1 MNAGTQQDQ
10 RLAAALRPGYIVPE
24 EFTLAE
30 RIRLTLGY
38 AAQLRFAS
46 GDGTDAGGWDDA
58 LLRDESVLLADIA
71 SFPLAA
77 AQEGFAGAWPWADE
91 RHLWWRVRQLLFRFD
106 HWCQWLA
113 WHDTPMAVQVLQAMM
128 AAIGSNLRDLM
139 QEAVRCFGL
148 DPAEVKR
155 LHPAWRVSAQAG
167 EPNSAPADAA
177 QRRPLLRRLWGALC
191 VTIARLQPLA
201 QAQLPASLTSG
212 QHEPAMGLLL
222 AALQLYQDT
231 RAVVNRFPERLTHF
245 YYLDLLRMRPRRPAH
260 ERVYLRFERDPRYVA
275 PVQVARGAR
284 FLGGKDSHGQAIE
297 FAAEHTLEV
306 TDNHVAALYSLR
318 LERDALISPEREL
331 GYATRVMSQAIP
343 LMAPDA
349 AYAEDPA
356 WWPLLGG
363 QAKGSA
369 ANAEHATLGFALASP
384 MLALKE
390 GDRRVRVSLRLSHPA
405 NDDDTLAMLLR
416 CTGAQR
422 DVAWLG
428 RVFARLDLAEARHHP
443 SYGVSARKVTP
454 EQLAAL
460 AWARAPRPEGDV
472 RLCYQVAC
480 CLAADDN
487 ESFHNNLGRL
497 FAVWLVAGSETLHPL
512 DVDALRQYAA
522 GLPGAEN
529 AKAVEIDDPLILIYP
544 HEHIAGH
551 DVDHGLP
558 DRGLI
563 FERVFRG
570 VWQAEFSVAGGWL
583 VPSDVLA
590 RRRDGDGFGWGG
602 CIELSMHLGLERPPV
617 VPCKRAIHGPT
628 WPTQPMLRLTL
639 QNRTRLYAYSLL
651 QQVILHDIVLSVNV
665 TGVRDIVLYN
675 QLGRLDAGKPF
686 QPFGPLPALGAYCL
700 FGNEELAGKPLRALR
715 LNVRWGQLPG
725 EEGGFATRY
734 HGYPGEWSAAGFQVR
749 PEVLLDGQWRGGS
762 GGSLGLFQG
771 ERHLRDTISLVL
783 PQTDLALYHRPQPPG
798 QTPFVYGTT
807 TRNGFFRLELCAPNA
822 AFGHAVYPRLLSE
835 ALTIN
840 ARLKRAKLAVPL
852 PQEPYTPTVEQIS
865 LDYIA
870 SERISLKQIAES
882 TSSGQL
888 FHLHPF
894 GYDTP
899 RAQPG
904 MDGVPLLPRYFYD
917 GNLYVGLSGSD
928 PCGALSLYFH
938 LRSES
943 AAECWQAALPQP
955 SWAVWRE
962 NGWRTLETD
971 RLLSDGTLGFLR
983 NGIVVLD
990 LPAGMTRHCPQLPGS
1005 LYWLRLSADGVL
1017 ERLAGLYGVYTQAV
1031 TARRVHPRSAG
1042 DASTPLPP
1050 ATVRTPLHTIG
1061 GLRAIQQIGPS
1072 FGLSQPE
1079 AAEMLRVR
1087 SAERLR
1093 HKDRASTPWD
1103 YERLLLDAF
1112 RVVFKVKCFVNGE
1125 APAAAIAGQPGGV
1138 LVVVVP
1144 APRQGVLFHS
1154 TEAPRFDA
1162 AVLEQMAAH
1171 LRERSVPGIQLV
1183 VRNAV
1188 YERIQVRCALRLA
1201 RGVHPGAAMIRINQ
1215 AIVEFLSPW
1224 HADGCR
1230 ATFNWDVRAEA
1241 IEARLRELDDVEVV
1255 CAMSLLHIVR
1265 TDSNTY
1271 QLLDTARP
1279 RAGTPVRQVRPVQP
1293 WSLVL
1298 PTPRH
1303 LIELIGVPSSQG
1315 AQATGVGKLEIG
1327 GTFIVGSVSPAPE
1340 QGAP

>member
-46 GDGTDAGGWDDA
+46 GDGAEAGCWDEA

-71 SFPLAA
+71 AFPLTT
-77 AQEGFAGAWPWADE
+77 AQEGFAEAWPWADE
-91 RHLWWRVRQLLFRFD
+91 RHLWWRVRQLMSRFD
-106 HWCQWLA
+106 SWCQWLA
-113 WHDTPMAVQVLQAMM
+113 WHDTPVAVQVLQAMM
-128 AAIGSNLRDLM
+128 AAIGSNLRELV
-139 QEAVRCFGL
+139 QEAVGCFGL
-148 DPAEVKR
+148 DATEARRV
-155 LHPAWRVSAQAG
+155 HPAWRVGAQAG
-167 EPNSAPADAA
+167 QVADAPADIA
-177 QRRPLLRRLWGALC
+177 RRRQLLRRLWGALC
-191 VTIARLQPLA
+191 VTIARLRPLA
-201 QAQLPASLTSG
+201 QAQLPASLASG
-212 QHEPAMGLLL
+212 AHEPAMGLLL
-222 AALQLYQDT
+222 AGLQLYQDT
-231 RAVVNRFPERLTHF
+231 RAVVNRFPERLTDF
-245 YYLDLLRMRPRRPAH
+245 YYLQLLRMQPRRPRH

-275 PVQVARGAR
+275 PVQVALGTR
-284 FLGGKDSHGQAIE
+284 FIGGKDRAGQAIE
-297 FAAEHTLEV
+297 FAAEQALEV
-306 TDNHVAALYSLR
+306 TDNQVAALYSLR
-318 LERDALISPEREL
+318 LERDPLISPEREF
-331 GYATRVMSQAIP
+331 GYATRVMSQSIP
-343 LMAPDA
+343 LLAPDA
-349 AYAEDPA
+349 AYAEEPP

-363 QAKGSA
+363 QAKSSA
-369 ANAEHATLGFALASP
+369 ADAQHARLGFAVASP

-390 GDRRVRVSLRLSHPA
+390 GDRRVRLSLRLSHPA
-405 NDDDTLAMLLR
+405 NDDEMLATLMR
-416 CTGAQR
+416 RTNGQR
-422 DVAWLG
+422 DAAWLG
-428 RVFARLDLAEARHHP
+428 QVFARLDRAEARHHP
-443 SYGVSARKVTP
+443 SHGVPLSAASA
-454 EQLAAL
+454 EQLAAS
-460 AWARAPRPEGDV
+460 AWARAPRTQGDV
-472 RLCYQVAC
+472 RLCYLTAR
-480 CLAADDN
+480 CLAVGDN
-487 ESFHNNLGRL
+487 AAFRASLGRL
-497 FAVWLVAGSETLHPL
+497 FAVWLIAGSEELHPL
-512 DVDALRQYAA
+512 DVEALRKHAA
-522 GLPGAEN
+522 ALPGCDGP
-529 AKAVEIDDPLILIYP
+529 KAVEIDDPLILIYP
-544 HEHIAGH
+544 HEHADAHAAG
-551 DVDHGLP
+551 HGLP
-558 DRGLI
+558 DRVLI

-583 VPSDVLA
+583 VPGDVLA
-590 RRRDGDGFGWGG
+590 RRRDGDGFGLGG
-602 CIELSMHLGLERPPV
+602 CIELSMHLGLERPSVVACKPV
-617 VPCKRAIHGPT
+617 IHGADCP
-628 WPTQPMLRLTL
+628 PQPMLRLTL

-651 QQVILHDIVLSVNV
+651 QQIILHDVVLSVNV

-715 LNVRWGQLPG
+715 LNLRWGQLPT
-725 EEGGFATRY
+725 EEGGFAARY
-734 HGYPGEWSAAGFQVR
+734 HAYPGNWPAAGFQVR
-749 PEVLLDGQWRGGS
+749 PEILRDGQWRGGS
-762 GGSLGLFQG
+762 GGNLGLFQG
-771 ERHLRDTISLVL
+771 ERRLRETISLVL
-783 PQTDLALYHRPQPPG
+783 PETDLALYHRPQARAPEPL
-798 QTPFVYGTT
+798 VYGTT
-807 TRNGFFRLELCAPNA
+807 TRNGFFRLELAAPGT
-822 AFGHAVYPRLLSE
+822 AFGHSLYPRLLSE
-835 ALTIN
+835 ALTAN
-840 ARLKRAKLAVPL
+840 ARLKRAKLALPL
-852 PQEPYTPTVEQIS
+852 PQEPYTPTVEQLS
-865 LDYIA
+865 LDYLA
-870 SERISLKQIAES
+870 SQRISLRSGTDGAA
-882 TSSGQL
+882 SGQL

-894 GYDTP
+894 GHDTP
-899 RAQPG
+899 RARPG

-938 LRSES
+938 LRPES
-943 AAECWQAALPQP
+943 AAECWQAALPQAR
-955 SWAVWRE
+955 WAVWGE
-962 NGWRTLETD
+962 HGWRALETD
-971 RLLSDGTLGFLR
+971 RTLSDGTLGFLR

-990 LPAGMTRHCPQLPGS
+990 LPAGMTRDCPQLPGG

-1031 TARRVHPRSAG
+1031 TARRVEPRGADEAG
-1042 DASTPLPP
+1042 TPLPP
-1050 ATVRTPLHTIG
+1050 ATVRTPLHAIG

-1072 FGLSQPE
+1072 YGLGQPE
-1079 AAEMLRVR
+1079 AAGMLRVR

-1112 RVVFKVKCFVNGE
+1112 PAAFKVKCFVNGE
-1125 APAAAIAGQPGGV
+1125 APTAAIAGKPGGV

-1162 AVLEQMAAH
+1162 AVLEQMAVH
-1171 LRERSVPGIQLV
+1171 LRERSAPGLQLV

-1230 ATFNWDVRAEA
+1230 PTFNWDVRAEA
-1241 IEARLRELDDVEVV
+1241 IEARLRELDEVDVV

-1271 QLLDTARP
+1271 QLLDTART
-1279 RAGTPVRQVRPVQP
+1279 RDGKPVRQVRPVQP

-1303 LIELIGVPSSQG
+1303 LIELIGVPSTQG

-1327 GTFIVGSVSPAPE
+1327 GTFIVGGVPA
-1340 QGAP
+1340 APGQVAP

>member
-10 RLAAALRPGYIVPE
+10 RLADALCPGYIVPD

-46 GDGTDAGGWDDA
+46 GDGADAGCWDDA

-71 SFPLAA
+71 SFPLAS
-77 AQEGFAGAWPWADE
+77 AQEGFAAAWPWADE
-91 RHLWWRVRQLLFRFD
+91 RHLWWRVRQLLLRFD
-106 HWCQWLA
+106 QWCQWLA
-113 WHDTPMAVQVLQAMM
+113 RHDTPVAAQVLQAMM

-148 DPAEVKR
+148 DPVEARR
-155 LHPAWRVSAQAG
+155 LHPAWRLDMQATG
-167 EPNSAPADAA
+167 PAPAMENAV
-177 QRRPLLRRLWGALC
+177 QRMPLLRRLWGALC
-191 VTIARLQPLA
+191 VTIARLRPLA
-201 QAQLPASLTSG
+201 QAQLPASLASG

-231 RAVVNRFPERLTHF
+231 RTVVNRFPERLTNF
-245 YYLDLLRMRPRRPAH
+245 YYLDLLRMQPRRPAH

-275 PVQVARGAR
+275 PVQIARDAR
-284 FLGGKDSHGQAIE
+284 FVGGKDSHGQAIE
-297 FAAEHTLEV
+297 FAAEQALEV
-306 TDNHVAALYSLR
+306 TDNQVAALYSLR
-318 LERDALISPEREL
+318 LERDALISPEREF

-343 LMAPDA
+343 LLPPDA
-349 AYAEDPA
+349 AYAEEPA

-369 ANAEHATLGFALASP
+369 AHAEHATLGFALASP

-390 GDRRVRVSLRLSHPA
+390 GDRRVRVLLRLSHPA
-405 NDDDTLAMLLR
+405 NDDDTLATLLR
-416 CTGAQR
+416 CTSKQR
-422 DVAWLG
+422 DEAWLG

-443 SYGVSARKVTP
+443 SRGPTRKVSA
-454 EQLAAL
+454 EQLAAS
-460 AWARAPRPEGDV
+460 AWTRTPRTEGDV
-472 RLCYQVAC
+472 RLCYQVSC

-487 ESFHNNLGRL
+487 QSFRDSLGRL
-497 FAVWLVAGSETLHPL
+497 FAVWLIAGNEALDPL
-512 DVDALRQYAA
+512 DVDALRKHAA
-522 GLPGAEN
+522 ALPGYGP
-529 AKAVEIDDPLILIYP
+529 KAVEIDDPLILIYP
-544 HEHIAGH
+544 HEHDDSHAAG
-551 DVDHGLP
+551 HGLP

-583 VPSDVLA
+583 VPGDVLA
-590 RRRDGDGFGWGG
+590 RRRDSDAFGWGG

-617 VPCKRAIHGPT
+617 VPCKPALHGPA
-628 WPTQPMLRLTL
+628 WPAQPVLRLTL

-651 QQVILHDIVLSVNV
+651 QQVILHDIVLSVDV

-725 EEGGFATRY
+725 EEGGFAARY

-749 PEVLLDGQWRGGS
+749 PEILRDGQWRGGS
-762 GGSLGLFQG
+762 GGSLGLFHG
-771 ERHLRDTISLVL
+771 ERHLRDTTSLVL
-783 PQTDLALYHRPQPPG
+783 PETDLALYHRPQSRG
-798 QTPFVYGTT
+798 QEPFVYGTA
-807 TRNGFFRLELCAPNA
+807 TRNGFFRLELSAPNA
-822 AFGHAVYPRLLSE
+822 AFGHALYPRLLSD
-835 ALTIN
+835 ALTTN
-840 ARLKRAKLAVPL
+840 ARLKRAQLTVPL

-865 LDYIA
+865 IDYVA
-870 SERISLKQIAES
+870 SQRISLKQSAES
-882 TSSGQL
+882 SPAGQL

-899 RAQPG
+899 RARPG

-917 GNLYVGLSGSD
+917 GNLHIGLSGSD

-938 LRSES
+938 LRPES

-955 SWAVWRE
+955 AWAVWGE
-962 NGWRTLETD
+962 NGWRALETD

-990 LPAGMTRHCPQLPGS
+990 LPAGMTRDCPQLPGGW
-1005 LYWLRLSADGVL
+1005 YWLRLSADGVL

-1031 TARRVHPRSAG
+1031 TARRVHPRSV
-1042 DASTPLPP
+1042 DETSTPLPP
-1050 ATVRTPLHTIG
+1050 ATVRTPLHAIG

-1079 AAEMLRVR
+1079 AAGMLRVR

-1112 RVVFKVKCFVNGE
+1112 PAVFKVKCFVNGE
-1125 APAAAIAGQPGGV
+1125 APATAIAGAPGGV

-1171 LRERSVPGIQLV
+1171 VRERSAPGIQIV

-1201 RGVHPGAAMIRINQ
+1201 RGVHPGAAIIRINQ

-1230 ATFNWDVRAEA
+1230 AIFNWDVRAEA
-1241 IEARLRELDDVEVV
+1241 IEARLRELAEVDVV

-1271 QLLDTARP
+1271 QLLDTART
-1279 RAGTPVRQVRPVQP
+1279 GDGVPVRQVRPVQP
-1293 WSLVL
+1293 WSLPL

-1303 LIELIGVPSSQG
+1303 LIELIGVPSTG
-1315 AQATGVGKLEIG
+1315 AQPTGVGKLEIG
-1327 GTFIVGSVSPAPE
+1327 GTFIVGGVPAAPG

>member
-10 RLAAALRPGYIVPE
+10 RLADALRPGYIVPE

-46 GDGTDAGGWDDA
+46 ADGADAGSWDEA

-77 AQEGFAGAWPWADE
+77 AQEGFAEAWPWADE

-106 HWCQWLA
+106 NWCRWLA
-113 WHDTPMAVQVLQAMM
+113 RHETPIAMQVLQAMM
-128 AAIGSNLRDLM
+128 AGIGSNLRELM
-139 QEAVRCFGL
+139 QEAVRCFDL
-148 DPAEVKR
+148 DPADAKR
-155 LHPAWRVSAQAG
+155 LHPVWRVNAQA
-167 EPNSAPADAA
+167 ADATAVPADAA
-177 QRRPLLRRLWGALC
+177 QRMQLLRRLWGALC
-191 VTIARLQPLA
+191 VTIARLRPLA
-201 QAQLPASLTSG
+201 QTHLSASLASG
-212 QHEPAMGLLL
+212 KHEPAMGLLL
-222 AALQLYQDT
+222 TALQLYQDT
-231 RAVVNRFPERLTHF
+231 RVVVNRFPERLTHF
-245 YYLDLLRMRPRRPAH
+245 YYLDLLRMRPRRPTH

-275 PVQVARGAR
+275 PVQVERDAL
-284 FLGGKDSHGQAIE
+284 FVGGKDSNGQAIE
-297 FAAEHTLEV
+297 FAAEQALEV
-306 TDNHVAALYSLR
+306 TDNQVVALYSLR
-318 LERDALISPEREL
+318 LERDALISPEREF

-405 NDDDTLAMLLR
+405 NDDDTLAMQLR
-416 CTGAQR
+416 CTSAQR

-428 RVFARLDLAEARHHP
+428 QVFARLDRAEARHHP
-443 SYGVSARKVTP
+443 SLGGKARKATP

-460 AWARAPRPEGDV
+460 VWARAPRTEGDV
-472 RLCYQVAC
+472 RLCYLVAC
-480 CLAADDN
+480 CLATYNNDSFR
-487 ESFHNNLGRL
+487 ESLGRL
-497 FAVWLVAGSETLHPL
+497 FAVWLIAGNEALHPL
-512 DVDALRQYAA
+512 DVAALRKYAA
-522 GLPGAEN
+522 GLPGFDGP
-529 AKAVEIDDPLILIYP
+529 KAVEIDDPLILIYP
-544 HEHIAGH
+544 HEHGDGH
-551 DVDHGLP
+551 EAAHGLP

-570 VWQAEFSVAGGWL
+570 VWLAEFSVAGGWL
-583 VPSDVLA
+583 TPGDVLA
-590 RRRDGDGFGWGG
+590 RRRDSDGFGWGG

-617 VPCKRAIHGPT
+617 VACKPAIHGQS
-628 WPTQPMLRLTL
+628 WPAQPMLRLSL

-700 FGNEELAGKPLRALR
+700 FGNEELTAKPVRSLR
-715 LNVRWGQLPG
+715 LNVRWGQLPS

-749 PEVLLDGQWRGGS
+749 PEVLRDGQWRGGT
-762 GGSLGLFQG
+762 GGGIGLFQG

-783 PQTDLALYHRPQPPG
+783 PETDLALYHRPQSRGLEPL
-798 QTPFVYGTT
+798 VYGTT

-822 AFGHAVYPRLLSE
+822 AFGHAAYPRLLSE

-865 LDYIA
+865 LDYVA
-870 SERISLKQIAES
+870 SQRISLKQIAES
-882 TSSGQL
+882 ASSGQL

-899 RAQPG
+899 RARPG
-904 MDGVPLLPRYFYD
+904 MDGVPLLPRYFCD

-938 LRSES
+938 LRAES
-943 AAECWQAALPQP
+943 AAECWQAALPQT
-955 SWAVWRE
+955 SWAVWCE
-962 NGWRTLETD
+962 NRWRTLETD
-971 RLLSDGTLGFLR
+971 RLLSDGSLGFLR

-990 LPAGMTRHCPQLPGS
+990 LPAGMTRDCPQLPGGW
-1005 LYWLRLSADGVL
+1005 YWLRLSADGVL

-1031 TARRVHPRSAG
+1031 TARRVHPRSVHET
-1042 DASTPLPP
+1042 STPLPP
-1050 ATVRTPLHTIG
+1050 ATVRTPLHAIG

-1072 FGLSQPE
+1072 FGLSQPD
-1079 AAEMLRVR
+1079 AAHMLRVR

-1112 RVVFKVKCFVNGE
+1112 PTVFKVKCFVNGE
-1125 APAAAIAGQPGGV
+1125 APAAAIAGKPGGV

-1162 AVLEQMAAH
+1162 AVLEQMAAY
-1171 LRERSVPGIQLV
+1171 LRERSMPGIQLV

-1230 ATFNWDVRAEA
+1230 AIFNWDVRAET
-1241 IEARLRELDDVEVV
+1241 IEARLRALAEVEVV

-1265 TDSNTY
+1265 TDDNTY
-1271 QLLDTARP
+1271 QLLDTARTRDGAP
-1279 RAGTPVRQVRPVQP
+1279 TRQVRPVQP
-1293 WSLVL
+1293 WSLAL

-1303 LIELIGVPSSQG
+1303 LIELIGVPSSSS
-1315 AQATGVGKLEIG
+1315 AKPTGVGKLEVG
-1327 GTFIVGSVSPAPE
+1327 GTFIVGGVPAAPG
-1340 QGAP
+1340 QGGP